1 MSIESKQNIST
12 TVQFLQLLV
21 LIFGV
26 AGVFTH
32 IGSRDNQLA
41 TNTKEINDIKGIAQD
56 LLQTQITSTSN
67 DARLFEALDALKT
80 RVMLLERE

>member
-12 TVQFLQLLV
+12 MVQFLQLLV

-41 TNTKEINDIKGIAQD
+41 TNTKEIQDIKGIAQD

-80 RVMLLERE
+80 RVMLLERK